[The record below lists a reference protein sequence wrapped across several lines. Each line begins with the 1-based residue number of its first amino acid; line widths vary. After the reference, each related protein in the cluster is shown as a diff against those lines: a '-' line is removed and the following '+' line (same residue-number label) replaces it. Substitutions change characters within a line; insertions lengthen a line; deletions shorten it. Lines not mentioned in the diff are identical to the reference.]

1 MKKTIYYIMIGCLLL
16 GTGCSDWLSVNPKD
30 KVEQKEM
37 FSDENGFKNALI
49 GNYIMLKDSKLYGK
63 TLTMEFCENLAQ
75 HWKTDPQAT
84 DGYTAAYDYKNAEV
98 ERLIEDIYGKFYNT
112 IVNINNLL
120 GYVDNGI
127 LTSDMHD
134 LIKGEALAM
143 RAFCHLDILRLFG
156 PIPGEQTKDRI
167 LSYVRTVSKNYHEVN
182 TWEEYVGYLEKDLN
196 DAEALLKEVEEKG
209 MGDEFFNYRQNRLNY
224 WAVLALKARFY
235 LWIQDKKQAAEY
247 AGRVIANKDFRLNQ
261 GTDFAAKDNIASPEH
276 LFSLHVYNL
285 NDIVSNYFLNAG
297 GVEQD
302 QDKVKTDIFE
312 SDVTDYRVTYLWNE
326 ITEKSGT
333 RYILEKYKQEG
344 MPDAGLQEVPL
355 IRLYEMY
362 LIAIECSDLE
372 TEYKPLVDELVA
384 ARNISVV
391 NVSTVDLK
399 NAFVAKEYQ
408 KEFYGEGQLFYF
420 YKRNGYTTFLHS
432 PLSNMT
438 ESNYMFSW
446 PDDETL
452 FGKTN

>member
-1 MKKTIYYIMIGCLLL
+1 MIRKILLCICMGGML
-16 GTGCSDWLSVNPKD
+16 AACSEDILPEVP
-30 KVEQKEM
+30 M
-37 FSDENGFKNALI
+37 FSGSEDHVPMADFIFDGTEGYRELQVDVRDVVAGETEGGFLTFVPKEGKSYLYLEQNDEKTHRC
-49 GNYIMLKDSKLYGK
+49 GNLK
-63 TLTMEFCENLAQ
+63 
-75 HWKTDPQAT
+75 
-84 DGYTAAYDYKNAEV
+84 
-98 ERLIEDIYGKFYNT
+98 
-112 IVNINNLL
+112 
-120 GYVDNGI
+120 
-127 LTSDMHD
+127 
-134 LIKGEALAM
+134 
-143 RAFCHLDILRLFG
+143 LRLADG
-156 PIPGEQTKDRI
+156 RTECYTVVQESRDQTSRDAIDKGLIR
-167 LSYVRTVSKNYHEVN
+167 NYG
-182 TWEEYVGYLEKDLN
+182 VGYSFEGYNGEKCSFNSVMSQVINLQM
-196 DAEALLKEVEEKG
+196 LKEVEEKG
-209 MGDEFFNYRQNRLNY
+209 MNDEFFSYRQNRLNY

-235 LWIQDKKQAAEY
+235 LWIQDKSQAAEY

-408 KEFYGEGQLFYF
+408 KEFYGEGQQFF
-420 YKRNGYTTFLHS
+420 QAKRRGDKTILWTDIEGSKAVYVL
-432 PLSNMT
+432 PLPKS
-438 ESNYMFSW
+438 EIKF
-446 PDDETL
+446 E
-452 FGKTN
+452 

>member
-49 GNYIMLKDSKLYGK
+49 GNYIMLKDGKLYGK

-75 HWKTDPQAT
+75 HWKTDPQAI

-355 IRLYEMY
+355 IRLYEMNQ
-362 LIAIECSDLE
+362 
-372 TEYKPLVDELVA
+372 
-384 ARNISVV
+384 RN
-391 NVSTVDLK
+391 
-399 NAFVAKEYQ
+399 
-408 KEFYGEGQLFYF
+408 
-420 YKRNGYTTFLHS
+420 FL
-432 PLSNMT
+432 
-438 ESNYMFSW
+438 
-446 PDDETL
+446 
-452 FGKTN
+452 

>member
-196 DAEALLKEVEEKG
+196 DAEALLKEVEGKG

-408 KEFYGEGQLFYF
+408 KEFYGEGQQFF
-420 YKRNGYTTFLHS
+420 QAKRRGDKTILWTDTEGSKAVYVL
-432 PLSNMT
+432 PLPKS
-438 ESNYMFSW
+438 EIKF
-446 PDDETL
+446 E
-452 FGKTN
+452 

>member
-1 MKKTIYYIMIGCLLL
+1 MKRTIYYMIIGYLLL

-75 HWKTDPQAT
+75 HWKTNPQAI
-84 DGYTAAYDYKNAEV
+84 DGYTAAYDYKNTEV
-98 ERLIEDIYGKFYNT
+98 EELIEEIYGKFYNT

-120 GYVDNGI
+120 DYVDNGV

-196 DAEALLKEVEEKG
+196 DAEVLLKEVEEKG
-209 MGDEFFNYRQNRLNY
+209 MNDEFFSYRQNRLNY

-235 LWIQDKKQAAEY
+235 LWIQDTERRQEISRK
-247 AGRVIANKDFRLNQ
+247 
-261 GTDFAAKDNIASPEH
+261 AKHETLGIRFFSP
-276 LFSLHVYNL
+276 LRNRTTYIYNL
-285 NDIVSNYFLNAG
+285 FYITLFDQKFGTNIFKRIAH
-297 GVEQD
+297 QD
-302 QDKVKTDIFE
+302 LCKIIH
-312 SDVTDYRVTYLWNE
+312 LHGCCPLH
-326 ITEKSGT
+326 I
-333 RYILEKYKQEG
+333 ILKRTFI
-344 MPDAGLQEVPL
+344 DCS
-355 IRLYEMY
+355 IRLFHR
-362 LIAIECSDLE
+362 
-372 TEYKPLVDELVA
+372 P
-384 ARNISVV
+384 
-391 NVSTVDLK
+391 
-399 NAFVAKEYQ
+399 AF
-408 KEFYGEGQLFYF
+408 
-420 YKRNGYTTFLHS
+420 
-432 PLSNMT
+432 SN
-438 ESNYMFSW
+438 
-446 PDDETL
+446 
-452 FGKTN
+452 

>member
-1 MKKTIYYIMIGCLLL
+1 MKRTIYYMIIGYLLL

-75 HWKTDPQAT
+75 HWKTNPQAI
-84 DGYTAAYDYKNAEV
+84 DGYTAAYDYKNTEV
-98 ERLIEDIYGKFYNT
+98 EELIEEIYGKFYNT

-120 GYVDNGI
+120 DYVDNGV

-196 DAEALLKEVEEKG
+196 DAEVLLKEVEEKG
-209 MGDEFFNYRQNRLNY
+209 MNDEFFSYRQNRLNY

-235 LWIQDKKQAAEY
+235 LWIQDKSQAAEY

-276 LFSLHVYNL
+276 LFFFTCL
-285 NDIVSNYFLNAG
+285 
-297 GVEQD
+297 
-302 QDKVKTDIFE
+302 
-312 SDVTDYRVTYLWNE
+312 
-326 ITEKSGT
+326 
-333 RYILEKYKQEG
+333 
-344 MPDAGLQEVPL
+344 
-355 IRLYEMY
+355 
-362 LIAIECSDLE
+362 
-372 TEYKPLVDELVA
+372 
-384 ARNISVV
+384 
-391 NVSTVDLK
+391 
-399 NAFVAKEYQ
+399 
-408 KEFYGEGQLFYF
+408 
-420 YKRNGYTTFLHS
+420 
-432 PLSNMT
+432 
-438 ESNYMFSW
+438 
-446 PDDETL
+446 
-452 FGKTN
+452 

>member
-1 MKKTIYYIMIGCLLL
+1 MIGCLLL

-167 LSYVRTVSKNYHEVN
+167 LSYVRTVSKDYHEVN
-182 TWEEYVGYLEKDLN
+182 TWEEYVGYLEK
-196 DAEALLKEVEEKG
+196 
-209 MGDEFFNYRQNRLNY
+209 
-224 WAVLALKARFY
+224 
-235 LWIQDKKQAAEY
+235 I
-247 AGRVIANKDFRLNQ
+247 
-261 GTDFAAKDNIASPEH
+261 
-276 LFSLHVYNL
+276 
-285 NDIVSNYFLNAG
+285 
-297 GVEQD
+297 
-302 QDKVKTDIFE
+302 
-312 SDVTDYRVTYLWNE
+312 
-326 ITEKSGT
+326 
-333 RYILEKYKQEG
+333 
-344 MPDAGLQEVPL
+344 
-355 IRLYEMY
+355 
-362 LIAIECSDLE
+362 
-372 TEYKPLVDELVA
+372 
-384 ARNISVV
+384 
-391 NVSTVDLK
+391 
-399 NAFVAKEYQ
+399 
-408 KEFYGEGQLFYF
+408 
-420 YKRNGYTTFLHS
+420 
-432 PLSNMT
+432 
-438 ESNYMFSW
+438 
-446 PDDETL
+446 
-452 FGKTN
+452 

>member
-182 TWEEYVGYLEKDLN
+182 TWEEYVGYLEKDLQKITAQ
-196 DAEALLKEVEEKG
+196 DFMQVVDDEMGEDYAKLAGLTAEEDLKEPLFESMKKRMPWLLILLALGMVVSSVVGMFETVVTQLPIIMCFQSLILDMAGNVGTQSLAVTIRVLMDESLTGKQKAELVFKEMRIGLCNGGLLGLMSFVLIGLYIFAIKGKTLAFSYAVSACIGVALLLAMLISSAVGTCIPLLFKKIKVDPAVASG
-209 MGDEFFNYRQNRLNY
+209 PLITTINDLVAVVSYYGLSWLFLIEFFHM
-224 WAVLALKARFY
+224 
-235 LWIQDKKQAAEY
+235 
-247 AGRVIANKDFRLNQ
+247 AG
-261 GTDFAAKDNIASPEH
+261 
-276 LFSLHVYNL
+276 
-285 NDIVSNYFLNAG
+285 
-297 GVEQD
+297 
-302 QDKVKTDIFE
+302 
-312 SDVTDYRVTYLWNE
+312 
-326 ITEKSGT
+326 
-333 RYILEKYKQEG
+333 
-344 MPDAGLQEVPL
+344 
-355 IRLYEMY
+355 
-362 LIAIECSDLE
+362 
-372 TEYKPLVDELVA
+372 
-384 ARNISVV
+384 
-391 NVSTVDLK
+391 
-399 NAFVAKEYQ
+399 
-408 KEFYGEGQLFYF
+408 
-420 YKRNGYTTFLHS
+420 
-432 PLSNMT
+432 
-438 ESNYMFSW
+438 
-446 PDDETL
+446 
-452 FGKTN
+452 